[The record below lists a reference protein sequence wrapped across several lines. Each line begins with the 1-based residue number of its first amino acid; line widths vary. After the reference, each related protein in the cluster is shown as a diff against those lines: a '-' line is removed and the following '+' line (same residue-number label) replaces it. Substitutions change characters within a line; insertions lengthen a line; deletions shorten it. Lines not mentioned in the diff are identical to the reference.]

1 MYAQREEMRI
11 PARRDGVRLES
22 VGQGVLNPRLSARRH
37 FFIEVEFVCGL

>member
-1 MYAQREEMRI
+1 MSAQRKDMRI

-37 FFIEVEFVCGL
+37 VFIEVELVCGL